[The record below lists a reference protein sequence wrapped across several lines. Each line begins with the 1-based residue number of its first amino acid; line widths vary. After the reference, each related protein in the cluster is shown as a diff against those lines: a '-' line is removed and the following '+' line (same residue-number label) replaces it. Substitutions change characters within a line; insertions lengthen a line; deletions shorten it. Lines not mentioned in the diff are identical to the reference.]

1 MESSCSYVPTINLQP
16 PAVDFIDNH
25 LDSPHTACT
34 TPPSRYSAR
43 QGAYI
48 ICEPLHSS
56 QKLTAPV
63 SPTGL
68 AAQSCLST
76 PRNVQIPSRQLVDQP
91 MVALKFWDSLFHR
104 AMSQLKE
111 NHPTEPDLKQ
121 GFGIRDKTDCTAV
134 FDQLEKAKETYSKKD
149 KSFTAKFT
157 RVYRKFVDNAAEP
170 LLGASKFVPNID
182 YVTPI
187 LGAVQILLEAAI
199 KAAKVREE
207 VLSAFDDID
216 KVFSQVEGFL
226 EIYKNDMNLEKV
238 SIDLIATVFYAIECV
253 IGFFIK
259 SPGKRVI
266 PATFNPESYKYAI
279 TESLCAIKAKAEH
292 LISQADMSAKY
303 ETRNG
308 LQMVLDRM
316 PTPEEIED
324 IRRGQHF
331 VNTSVLRLLNEYN
344 NNLRAIYMDRMAF
357 GYSRPCSPVP
367 PMEQVNVEQRISPQ
381 ELLDWINIPDLLVGD
396 KEIIDR
402 MRHIR
407 VPSVERAR
415 AEQLVNTGQLR
426 EWLVSP
432 HSAQLLIHGNYDIR
446 CRVSGLTLLCTS
458 LAGSLA
464 DRAPNCL
471 CLLFYCGLHDNFDY
485 DEYTG
490 GRAVIQSFICQ
501 LLCQYDFS
509 NCISVG
515 DVRPDLLHLDDVDEL
530 CCLFERLVFQLPRS
544 TLLVCL
550 IDGVVYYE
558 REEFMESMADVLV
571 TLLRISK
578 EQRTS
583 ANIKVLLTSPTKT
596 MEVRRPFH
604 DELILCMES
613 RARSG
618 VAASKGRLE
627 RQLNEHVNGVTE
639 LDDRRML
646 NIDGHG

>member
-1 MESSCSYVPTINLQP
+1 
-16 PAVDFIDNH
+16 
-25 LDSPHTACT
+25 
-34 TPPSRYSAR
+34 
-43 QGAYI
+43 
-48 ICEPLHSS
+48 
-56 QKLTAPV
+56 
-63 SPTGL
+63 
-68 AAQSCLST
+68 
-76 PRNVQIPSRQLVDQP
+76 

-104 AMSQLKE
+104 AMNQLKE

-238 SIDLIATVFYAIECV
+238 SIDLIATVFYAIEC
-253 IGFFIK
+253 
-259 SPGKRVI
+259 RVI

-367 PMEQVNVEQRISPQ
+367 PIEQ

-515 DVRPDLLHLDDVDEL
+515 DVRPDLLYLDDVDEL
-530 CCLFERLVFQLPRS
+530 CCLFERLVFRLPRS
-544 TLLVCL
+544 TLLMCL

-558 REEFMESMADVLV
+558 REEFMGSMADVLV

-604 DELILCMES
+604 DELVLCKES

-618 VAASKGRLE
+618 VASSKGRLE
-627 RQLNEHVNGVTE
+627 RQLNEHMVIGN
-639 LDDRRML
+639 RK
-646 NIDGHG
+646 